1 MDTKKRSD
9 GIRIRVSGLSNGL
22 HEYHFS
28 VEPSEIGLDAG
39 FSHPV
44 TVDVTLDKTTR
55 QIYLKAAVATT
66 GKFICDRC
74 TDEFD
79 QRVTNTYNVFYV
91 YDEESGSSLPPE
103 EVQVLTPDTVHV
115 DLSDDVRQ
123 FVLLSV
129 PLKLLCREDCKGLC
143 PSCGTNW
150 NAGKC
155 ACKQETTDSRWKGLE
170 KLLNN

>member
-1 MDTKKRSD
+1 MDARKRSD

-28 VEPSEIGLDAG
+28 VEPSEIGLQAE
-39 FSHPV
+39 FHHPV
-44 TVDVTLDKTTR
+44 TVDVELDKTTR
-55 QIYLKAAVATT
+55 QIYLKAAVATR

-74 TDEFD
+74 VEEFE
-79 QRVTNTYNVFYV
+79 QSLANTYNVFYV

-103 EVQVLTPDTVHV
+103 EVQVLAPDAVHI
-115 DLSDDVRQ
+115 DLSEDVRQ

-143 PSCGTNW
+143 PKCGTNW
-150 NAGKC
+150 NAGPC
-155 ACKQETTDSRWKGLE
+155 SCTQDPTDPRWQGLE